1 MSFVTEALLISGVAL
16 DLVGATVLSHAHNV
30 ESKLE
35 LREEIS
41 GDERALGEK
50 DAIATHARLLSEKR
64 VGFLILSFGL
74 ALYLAGLVLGT
85 SESFVGMA
93 LFAVGVLTLGLG
105 AAAPVATRPIAT
117 RPKATCPSEAERFLR
132 ITVPFRLILAPCPSS
147 LWSFVRP
154 PPGLHD
160 AAT

>member
-16 DLVGATVLSHAHNV
+16 DLVGATVLSHAHTV
-30 ESKLE
+30 ESTLE

-74 ALYLAGLVLGT
+74 ALYLAGLVVGT

-93 LFAVGVLTLGLG
+93 LFAVGVLALGLG
-105 AAAPVATRPIAT
+105 VAALWTKVGTRRVSRQTHEATR
-117 RPKATCPSEAERFLR
+117 SEDAE
-132 ITVPFRLILAPCPSS
+132 IS
-147 LWSFVRP
+147 
-154 PPGLHD
+154 D
-160 AAT
+160 Q

>member
-1 MSFVTEALLISGVAL
+1 MSFVTEALLVSGVAL

-30 ESKLE
+30 ESTLE

-74 ALYLAGLVLGT
+74 ALYLAGLVVGT
-85 SESFVGMA
+85 SQSFVGMA
-93 LFAVGVLTLGLG
+93 LFAVGVLALGLG
-105 AAAPVATRPIAT
+105 AAALWIKVGTKRVSRQT
-117 RPKATCPSEAERFLR
+117 QEAARKEDTEG
-132 ITVPFRLILAPCPSS
+132 IS
-147 LWSFVRP
+147 
-154 PPGLHD
+154 D
-160 AAT
+160 Q

>member
-1 MSFVTEALLISGVAL
+1 MSFVTEALLVGGVAL

-30 ESKLE
+30 ESTLE

-64 VGFLILSFGL
+64 VGFLIMAFGL

-93 LFAVGVLTLGLG
+93 VFAAGVLALGLG
-105 AAAPVATRPIAT
+105 AAALWVKVGTKRLRQQTHEAAR
-117 RPKATCPSEAERFLR
+117 SEDTEE
-132 ITVPFRLILAPCPSS
+132 IP
-147 LWSFVRP
+147 
-154 PPGLHD
+154 D
-160 AAT
+160 Q

>member
-1 MSFVTEALLISGVAL
+1 MSFVTEALLVGGVAL

-30 ESKLE
+30 ESTLE

-74 ALYLAGLVLGT
+74 ALYLAGLVVGT
-85 SESFVGMA
+85 SGSVVGMA
-93 LFAVGVLTLGLG
+93 LFAVGVLALGLG
-105 AAAPVATRPIAT
+105 AAA
-117 RPKATCPSEAERFLR
+117 
-132 ITVPFRLILAPCPSS
+132 
-147 LWSFVRP
+147 LWIKVGTKRVSRQT
-154 PPGLHD
+154 HD
-160 AAT
+160 AARK

>member
-1 MSFVTEALLISGVAL
+1 MSFVTEALLIGGVAL

-30 ESKLE
+30 ESTLE

-64 VGFLILSFGL
+64 VGFLIMAFGL

-85 SESFVGMA
+85 SEGIVVMAVFAAGMLA
-93 LFAVGVLTLGLG
+93 LGLG
-105 AAAPVATRPIAT
+105 AAALWIKVGTKRVSRRAREA
-117 RPKATCPSEAERFLR
+117 AHSEDAE
-132 ITVPFRLILAPCPSS
+132 VS
-147 LWSFVRP
+147 
-154 PPGLHD
+154 D
-160 AAT
+160 Q

>member
-1 MSFVTEALLISGVAL
+1 MSFVTEALLVGGVAL

-30 ESKLE
+30 ESTLE

-64 VGFLILSFGL
+64 VGFLIMAFGL

-85 SESFVGMA
+85 SEGIVVMAVFAAGMLA
-93 LFAVGVLTLGLG
+93 LGLG
-105 AAAPVATRPIAT
+105 ALWIKVGTKRVSRQAREAAH
-117 RPKATCPSEAERFLR
+117 SEDAE
-132 ITVPFRLILAPCPSS
+132 VS
-147 LWSFVRP
+147 
-154 PPGLHD
+154 D
-160 AAT
+160 Q